1 MEKGKLY
8 RTLTELILHRE
19 DFQQITLGDLM
30 TDSNLALF
38 ENLSKTPRKPVSRP
52 LSLQDDLRAN
62 HGVELPSDVLLG
74 ASSCVVPAGS
84 VVMFL
89 EMSRRTLNL
98 RVVYGDFV
106 GWTDLIS
113 DKATVLETEEAS
125 GEGEAVQGGD
135 ESCSSDDGS
144 GAGGFEG

>member
-38 ENLSKTPRKPVSRP
+38 ETISKTSRKPVSRP

-74 ASSCVVPAGS
+74 ASLCVVPAGS

-89 EMSRRTLNL
+89 ENSDRTRNMRL
-98 RVVYGDFV
+98 VYGEFV
-106 GWTDLIS
+106 GWTDLLTDKPVLS
-113 DKATVLETEEAS
+113 DVVAE
-125 GEGEAVQGGD
+125 D
-135 ESCSSDDGS
+135 ENG
-144 GAGGFEG
+144 